1 MAFQPGESGN
11 PKGAPRKAKIV
22 TRELILA
29 LNEQAGD
36 ANKLRKVIDALIAKA
51 EAGDVAAINAIMDRV
66 DGKAIQAV
74 EQEISVSDPLMDLI
88 STIANRGKKLV
99 DD

>member
-36 ANKLRKVIDALIAKA
+36 ANKLR
-51 EAGDVAAINAIMDRV
+51 
-66 DGKAIQAV
+66 
-74 EQEISVSDPLMDLI
+74 
-88 STIANRGKKLV
+88 
-99 DD
+99 